1 MNIVLR
7 SLNWAL
13 SQVNRQSIVLL
24 IGSLA
29 LILSARSGWY
39 ALPTDTLQSFGV
51 SLTIANY
58 YRIVPA
64 LFGLLG
70 IGLTIWRI
78 NIQSLRMLFWSG
90 LIIVVLFPYFQ
101 ITWSPSTTF
110 LANNLFS
117 QNARVDRHVERNF
130 SEIQAQWK
138 QNIILAEPDTP
149 EPSLNALITN
159 SSFLQI
165 PTLEKFITNILG
177 YDVSFFSYI
186 SLNWVVAIIGF
197 SIFIFGLYLDKIERS
212 ILLLTKDLEKLVPW
226 ILVGFIFL
234 SISIL
239 LPNII
244 HYRLNIAYAQGDY
257 QFVESMSKTLA
268 TLYPPFQGDRYF
280 WERRAKASYFNLQS
294 EPYLVN
300 IAKGLESFRQKN
312 WLNAEK
318 YFQESLKLKPNM
330 FLVRGYLASAI
341 VNRGISDFNNLS
353 NHNAATASDVFE
365 KALAVFPSHTE
376 AMYDLMLT
384 RAVNGEF
391 DKSADTAL
399 KIIESQKFAQR
410 PRSALLGQ
418 AYLHLAWKGFKNN
431 DYQNAWQRYR
441 QSVDDSKWNLI
452 IEEEQ

>member
-1 MNIVLR
+1 
-7 SLNWAL
+7 
-13 SQVNRQSIVLL
+13 
-24 IGSLA
+24 
-29 LILSARSGWY
+29 
-39 ALPTDTLQSFGV
+39 
-51 SLTIANY
+51 
-58 YRIVPA
+58 
-64 LFGLLG
+64 
-70 IGLTIWRI
+70 
-78 NIQSLRMLFWSG
+78 
-90 LIIVVLFPYFQ
+90 
-101 ITWSPSTTF
+101 
-110 LANNLFS
+110 
-117 QNARVDRHVERNF
+117 
-130 SEIQAQWK
+130 
-138 QNIILAEPDTP
+138 
-149 EPSLNALITN
+149 
-159 SSFLQI
+159 
-165 PTLEKFITNILG
+165 
-177 YDVSFFSYI
+177 
-186 SLNWVVAIIGF
+186 
-197 SIFIFGLYLDKIERS
+197 
-212 ILLLTKDLEKLVPW
+212 
-226 ILVGFIFL
+226 
-234 SISIL
+234 
-239 LPNII
+239 
-244 HYRLNIAYAQGDY
+244 
-257 QFVESMSKTLA
+257 
-268 TLYPPFQGDRYF
+268 
-280 WERRAKASYFNLQS
+280 
-294 EPYLVN
+294 VN

-330 FLVRGYLASAI
+330 FMVRGYLASAI

>member
-1 MNIVLR
+1 MKIVLR
-7 SLNWAL
+7 SLSWVL
-13 SQVNRQSIVLL
+13 SKVNRQSIILL

-39 ALPTDTLQSFGV
+39 ALPTDTLQAFGV
-51 SLTIANY
+51 SLTLANY

-70 IGLTIWRI
+70 IGLTIWRM
-78 NIQSLRMLFWSG
+78 NIQALRMLFWSG
-90 LIIVVLFPYFQ
+90 LIIVALFPYFQ

-110 LANNLFS
+110 LSNNLFR

-138 QNIILAEPDTP
+138 QNILLAEPDTP

-159 SSFLQI
+159 SSFLQF
-165 PTLEKFITNILG
+165 PNLEIFLTNILG

-197 SIFIFGLYLDKIERS
+197 SIFLFGLYLDKIELS
-212 ILLLTKDLEKLVPW
+212 ILLLTKDLGKLVPW
-226 ILVGFIFL
+226 IFVGFICL

-244 HYRLNIAYAQGDY
+244 HYHLNIAYAKGDY

-268 TLYPPFQGDRYF
+268 ILYPPLQGDSYF
-280 WERRAKASYFNLQS
+280 WERRAKASYFNVQS

-300 IAKGLESFRQKN
+300 IAKGLESFRQEN

-318 YFQESLKLKPNM
+318 YFQESLKLNPNI

-341 VNRGISDFNNLS
+341 VNQGISNFNNLS
-353 NHNAATASDVFE
+353 NRNAATSSAIFE

-441 QSVDDSKWNLI
+441 QSIDDSKWNLV
-452 IEEEQ
+452 IEEGQ

>member
-1 MNIVLR
+1 MKIVLR
-7 SLNWAL
+7 SLSWVL
-13 SQVNRQSIVLL
+13 SQVNRQSIILL

-51 SLTIANY
+51 SLTLANY

-70 IGLTIWRI
+70 IGLTIWRV
-78 NIQSLRMLFWSG
+78 NIQALRILFWSG
-90 LIIVVLFPYFQ
+90 LLVVLLFPYFQ

-138 QNIILAEPDTP
+138 QNILLGQPNTP
-149 EPSLNALITN
+149 EASLNALIKD
-159 SSFLQI
+159 SAFLQI
-165 PTLEKFITNILG
+165 PYLERFLTNILG
-177 YDVSFFSYI
+177 YSISFFSYI
-186 SLNWVVAIIGF
+186 SLNWVIAILGF
-197 SIFIFGLYLDKIERS
+197 SIFLFGLYLDKSEIS
-212 ILLLTKDLEKLVPW
+212 IKLLTKDVEKLTPW
-226 ILVGFIFL
+226 VLAGLIFI
-234 SISIL
+234 SISTL

-244 HYRLNIAYAQGDY
+244 HYRLNISYAKGDY
-257 QFVESMSKTLA
+257 SLVENMSKTLA
-268 TLYPPFQGDRYF
+268 TLYPPVQGDSYF
-280 WERRAKASYFNLQS
+280 WERRAKASYYSAQS
-294 EPYLVN
+294 EPYLVDL
-300 IAKGLESFRQKN
+300 AKGLESYRQEN
-312 WLNAEK
+312 WINAEK
-318 YFQESLKLKPNM
+318 YFQESLDLKPNI
-330 FLVRGYLASAI
+330 FLARGYLASAI
-341 VNRGISDFNNLS
+341 LNQGIRDFNDFS
-353 NHNAATASDVFE
+353 NRNAATASASFE
-365 KALAVFPSHTE
+365 KVLTIFPSHTE
-376 AMYDLMLT
+376 ALYDLMLA
-384 RAVNGEF
+384 RAVSGEF

-399 KIIESQKFAQR
+399 KIIETQKYAQR